1 MYNEKVFFQKA
12 KCLVKTVE
20 KCFLKKLSVW
30 LTLIKIAVLGIN
42 YQKGQW
48 VSLVRLFEVGLFEK
62 VEFLKSA

>member
-1 MYNEKVFFQKA
+1 MYNEKVFFQKT

-30 LTLIKIAVLGIN
+30 LTLIKITVLGIN

-48 VSLVRLFEVGLFEK
+48 VSLVRLFEIGLFEK